1 MLMGDGVNKI
11 GAHLRAIMEK
21 ARSLDEHTIF
31 IDKFEE
37 FAGSRDSANR
47 IDRSITNEFLKQVPL
62 IKSQPN
68 KVLLVCATNY
78 IRQLDSALLRPG
90 RFDCIIPVGTL
101 DDDGRKTILEYYLS
115 KMNCGVVD
123 VDHIVSLTPKFTP
136 ADIEYLFQIVAQ
148 YAFEEECERR
158 VNTPVTTEMIAE
170 KIASFRPSLTE
181 SMIAEF
187 REDVAI
193 YSRA

>member
-1 MLMGDGVNKI
+1 
-11 GAHLRAIMEK
+11 MEK
-21 ARSLDEHTIF
+21 ARSLDEVILF
-31 IDKFEE
+31 IDEFEE

-78 IRQLDSALLRPG
+78 IRQLDAALLRPG

-101 DDDGRKTILEYYLS
+101 DDDGRKTILEYYLA
-115 KMNCGVVD
+115 KMNCGAVD

-148 YAFEEECERR
+148 YAFEEECGSGT
-158 VNTPVTTEMIAE
+158 NAPVTTEMIAE

-181 SMIAEF
+181 TMITEF
-187 REDVAI
+187 KEDVVT
-193 YSRA
+193 YSRV